1 MRIQE
6 SYQDRTQK
14 IEIAMVPF
22 FKKDLVVNRSC
33 DALLSELSASTIISC
48 DRMNY
53 GKEGEFRGSVWH
65 NGFRIALNTYYWNSF

>member
-1 MRIQE
+1 
-6 SYQDRTQK
+6 
-14 IEIAMVPF
+14 MVPF

-53 GKEGEFRGSVWH
+53 GKKGEFRGSVWH
-65 NGFRIALNTYYWNSF
+65 ELNPKSWT